1 MMFLVS
7 ILQEVD
13 IEQKLKDAPDDS
25 YSIGVFIGSMLPF
38 VILIAIAYLIYRYNK
53 TELKKSRWE
62 IIFFYYWLL
71 H

>member
-1 MMFLVS
+1 MFLVS

-53 TELKKSRWE
+53 NRIKEE
-62 IIFFYYWLL
+62 
-71 H
+71 